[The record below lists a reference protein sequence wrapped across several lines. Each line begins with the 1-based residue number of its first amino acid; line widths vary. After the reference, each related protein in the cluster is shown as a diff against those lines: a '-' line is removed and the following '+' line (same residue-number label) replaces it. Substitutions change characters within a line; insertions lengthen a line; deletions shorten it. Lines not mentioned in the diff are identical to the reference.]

1 MEVIRRLKAAL
12 AWLSQ
17 KDLRLQL
24 ELLAFAGLAWMFFAI
39 ADAVKEN
46 ETKSIDE
53 VILLALRA
61 DPAGKDPVGPPWL
74 EYAMRDLSALGG
86 GPVATLITVLVVGYL
101 LIDRKPRLAI
111 MLSVCALGTWAVM
124 AAFKD
129 LYARGRPVLIEPM
142 YGAAG
147 FAFPS
152 GHASIAAALYVTL
165 GFLIASHLPRRALRL
180 YVIGVGA
187 FLALLVGFTR
197 VYIGVHYPSDVV
209 AGWTVG
215 LAWAL
220 LCGLVSRR
228 LQRRGVVET

>member
-1 MEVIRRLKAAL
+1 MLGRIKAAL
-12 AWLSQ
+12 TWLSQ

-24 ELLAFAGLAWMFFAI
+24 ELLGLAGLTWIFFAI

-46 ETKSIDE
+46 ETQSIDE
-53 VILLALRA
+53 VILLALRS
-61 DPAGKDPVGPPWL
+61 DPAGKDPIGPKWL

-86 GPVATLITVLVVGYL
+86 GAVATLLTLLIVVYL

-124 AAFKD
+124 AAFKN
-129 LYARGRPVLIEPM
+129 LYARGRPTIIEPM
-142 YGAAG
+142 YGAGG

-152 GHASIAAALYVTL
+152 GHASISAALYVTL
-165 GFLIASHLPRRALRL
+165 GVLLASHLKSRALRV
-180 YVIGVGA
+180 YVVSAGA

-220 LCGLVSRR
+220 LCGAVSRR
-228 LQRRGVVET
+228 LQRKGVVET